1 MVTVFF
7 SIDAFGLT
15 AAADAKWYAMR
26 AEGVVEPE
34 RAVVNDVPEM
44 LVQADPRSNAA
55 RLS

>member
-7 SIDAFGLT
+7 SIYAFGLT
-15 AAADAKWYAMR
+15 AAAGAKWYAMR

-44 LVQADPRSNAA
+44 LVQAGPRSNAA